1 MLTVLANVGSLMAEG
16 LEYSWTS
23 NRERIN
29 RLARSLREGAIS
41 LFISNRS
48 VILSESEV
56 IKAIKPQFD
65 TLIRNTTFLH

>member
-23 NRERIN
+23 NRERIK

-41 LFISNRS
+41 ICISNRS
-48 VILSESEV
+48 V
-56 IKAIKPQFD
+56 
-65 TLIRNTTFLH
+65 TLCHFIRI